1 MTNDIEEKPINNNE
15 LPPPP
20 SRDLLLGNIEEIRQQ
35 YRQQV
40 QDWNSHLDEGRRE
53 ADERLKKMLEMYN

>member
-1 MTNDIEEKPINNNE
+1 MHVYEKPINNND

-20 SRDLLLGNIEEIRQQ
+20 SRDLLLGNIEEIKQQ

-40 QDWNSHLDEGRRE
+40 QGWNSHLDEGRRE
-53 ADERLKKMLEMYN
+53 ADERLKKMLQMYS